1 MGIKVFVTLFML
13 TSVFLCFVYISTPA
27 KRFTSLYKFNPI
39 IMTSNKIT
47 LKSNNSSYPVTFA
60 YLLSASKGDTIKLKR
75 ALLALYHP
83 GNHYLIHMDREAPE
97 KEQRE
102 IAEFVANEPVFRMVN
117 NVYIVGKPNL
127 VTYRGPT
134 MLATTLHA
142 IAMLL
147 RCCKWDWFI
156 NLSASDYPL
165 VTQDG
170 MVSGLNFSFFSFLAY
185 SIIVV
190 VVVINIIIIIIA

>member
-1 MGIKVFVTLFML
+1 MVA
-13 TSVFLCFVYISTPA
+13 SVFLCFLYISIPT
-27 KRFTSLYKFNPI
+27 KRFAY
-39 IMTSNKIT
+39 IMTSNKII
-47 LKSNNSSYPVTFA
+47 LKSNSSSSYPVTFA

-83 GNHYLIHMDREAPE
+83 GNHYLIHMDRAAPE
-97 KEQRE
+97 KEQKE

-142 IAMLL
+142 MAMLL

-170 MVSGLNFSFFSFLAY
+170 MVSGLNSFFIFLAY
-185 SIIVV
+185 SII
-190 VVVINIIIIIIA
+190 IIIIIINSIIVIVIIIA

>member
-1 MGIKVFVTLFML
+1 MGIKFFVTLFML

-27 KRFTSLYKFNPI
+27 KRFTSLNKFNPI
-39 IMTSNKIT
+39 IMTSNKII
-47 LKSNNSSYPVTFA
+47 LKSNNNSSYPVTFA

-97 KEQRE
+97 KEQKE

-185 SIIVV
+185 SITVV
-190 VVVINIIIIIIA
+190 VIINIIIIIIA

>member
-1 MGIKVFVTLFML
+1 
-13 TSVFLCFVYISTPA
+13 
-27 KRFTSLYKFNPI
+27 
-39 IMTSNKIT
+39 MTSNKIII
-47 LKSNNSSYPVTFA
+47 KSNSSSSYPVTFA

-83 GNHYLIHMDREAPE
+83 GNHYLIHMDRGAPE
-97 KEQRE
+97 KEQKE
-102 IAEFVANEPVFRMVN
+102 IAEFVANEPVFRTVN

-142 IAMLL
+142 MAMLL

-170 MVSGLNFSFFSFLAY
+170 M
-185 SIIVV
+185 I
-190 VVVINIIIIIIA
+190 